1 MLKRS
6 NVITNKSI
14 IITPFVLIIET
25 IKKLSTVSLKK
36 RRFPSRVY
44 DCYRIRWNV
53 GEITRADANNVYIF
67 ANAPAES
74 ISNNHSRRP
83 IAECEDLI
91 DWNSIGIRLEFD
103 FQCSKCRKQLCNAA
117 IACVFLLSQMKI
129 LFWCQYRY
137 ANPNFPK
144 FHPQFTLV
152 AAVSLSLSL
161 SLYLSISKTRKSDV
175 REPDTESQKA
185 KHIFDRSYSL
195 APARR
200 LMWLPFW
207 LNTLTCPLRV
217 LIISSLGIAYVHPQM
232 RTFCCPPPPT
242 SPYFT
247 RCTKPYKVQSFLM
260 ATAAVA
266 RNGKI
271 IPARNHCST
280 TSHALEPTRTR
291 LWHGSELGSIVF
303 PFPSTLVSPSQKRAR
318 ARRYPRYLW
327 FMNIF
332 VREYDLIL

>member
-161 SLYLSISKTRKSDV
+161 DFEDSKVWCARTGYRIA
-175 REPDTESQKA
+175 ESETYIWQE
-185 KHIFDRSYSL
+185 L
-195 APARR
+195 
-200 LMWLPFW
+200 
-207 LNTLTCPLRV
+207 LTC
-217 LIISSLGIAYVHPQM
+217 S
-232 RTFCCPPPPT
+232 
-242 SPYFT
+242 
-247 RCTKPYKVQSFLM
+247 
-260 ATAAVA
+260 
-266 RNGKI
+266 
-271 IPARNHCST
+271 CST
-280 TSHALEPTRTR
+280 VNVAAILAQHADMPAARTYYFQSRYRVRSSTNANILLSTTTDEPLLYTM
-291 LWHGSELGSIVF
+291 H
-303 PFPSTLVSPSQKRAR
+303 
-318 ARRYPRYLW
+318 
-327 FMNIF
+327 
-332 VREYDLIL
+332 